1 MLVDLGYSKVFLD
14 VFLRAFALAY
24 LALFVYRMM
33 AATVFPRLCNKWFYW
48 LLCLSII
55 GVYSFL
61 QAVCGRFFSVGVVFF
76 FLLWFA
82 PSFILG
88 AIEMGRRWRW
98 PFVLL
103 SCVLETLLFPV
114 VLVVVFLLAITLEGG
129 D

>member
-1 MLVDLGYSKVFLD
+1 MPVDLGYSKVFLD
-14 VFLRAFALAY
+14 IFLRGFALAY
-24 LALFVYRMM
+24 LALFVHRMM
-33 AATVFPRLCNKWFYW
+33 AATVFPRLCNKWAYW
-48 LLCLSII
+48 LLCLSIV
-55 GVYSFL
+55 GVYSL
-61 QAVCGRFFSVGVVFF
+61 LPVVCESFSVGVMVF
-76 FLLWFA
+76 FLLLFA

-88 AIEMGRRWRW
+88 AVEMARRWRW

>member
-1 MLVDLGYSKVFLD
+1 MPVDLGYSKVFLD
-14 VFLRAFALAY
+14 IFLRGFALAY
-24 LALFVYRMM
+24 LALFIYRMM

-48 LLCLSII
+48 LLCLSIV
-55 GVYSFL
+55 GVYSLL
-61 QAVCGRFFSVGVVFF
+61 QAVCESFSVVVVIF
-76 FLLWFA
+76 FLLLFA

-114 VLVVVFLLAITLEGG
+114 VLVVVFLLAITLKGG

>member
-1 MLVDLGYSKVFLD
+1 MPVDLDYSTVFLD
-14 VFLRAFALAY
+14 LFLRGFALAY

-33 AATVFPRLCNKWFYW
+33 AATVFPRLCNKWAYW
-48 LLCLSII
+48 LLCLSIV
-55 GVYSFL
+55 GVYSLL
-61 QAVCGRFFSVGVVFF
+61 QALCESFSVVVVIF
-76 FLLWFA
+76 FLLMFA

-103 SCVLETLLFPV
+103 SCVLETLLFPLWF
-114 VLVVVFLLAITLEGG
+114 VLVFLLSLFLEGG

>member
-1 MLVDLGYSKVFLD
+1 MPVDLGYSKVFLD
-14 VFLRAFALAY
+14 IFLRGFALAY

-33 AATVFPRLCNKWFYW
+33 AATVFPRLCNKWAYW
-48 LLCLSII
+48 LLCLSIV
-55 GVYSFL
+55 GVYSLL
-61 QAVCGRFFSVGVVFF
+61 QALCESFSVVVVIF
-76 FLLWFA
+76 FLLLFA
-82 PSFILG
+82 SSFILG

-114 VLVVVFLLAITLEGG
+114 VLVLVFLLAITLEGG

>member
-1 MLVDLGYSKVFLD
+1 MPVDLGYSKVFLD
-14 VFLRAFALAY
+14 IFLRGFALAY

-33 AATVFPRLCNKWFYW
+33 AAAVFPRLCNKWVYW
-48 LLCLSII
+48 LLCLSIV
-55 GVYSFL
+55 GVYSLL
-61 QAVCGRFFSVGVVFF
+61 QAVCESFSVVVVIF
-76 FLLWFA
+76 FLLLFA

-103 SCVLETLLFPV
+103 SCALETLLFPLWF
-114 VLVVVFLLAITLEGG
+114 VLVFLLSLFLEGG

>member
-1 MLVDLGYSKVFLD
+1 MPVDIGYSKVFLD
-14 VFLRAFALAY
+14 IFLRGFALAY

-48 LLCLSII
+48 LLCLSIV
-55 GVYSFL
+55 GMYPLL
-61 QAVCGRFFSVGVVFF
+61 QVVCESFSVGVVIVI
-76 FLLWFA
+76 LLLFA

-98 PFVLL
+98 PLVLL
-103 SCVLETLLFPV
+103 SCVLETLLFP
-114 VLVVVFLLAITLEGG
+114 LWFDLVFLLSLFLEGG

>member
-1 MLVDLGYSKVFLD
+1 MPVDLGYKKVFLD

-24 LALFVYRMM
+24 LVLFVYRMM
-33 AATVFPRLCNKWFYW
+33 AATAFPRLCNKGAYW
-48 LLCLSII
+48 LLCLSIV
-55 GVYSFL
+55 GVYSLL
-61 QAVCGRFFSVGVVFF
+61 QAVCECFSVAVVIF

-103 SCVLETLLFPV
+103 SCVLETLLFPLWF
-114 VLVVVFLLAITLEGG
+114 VLVFLLSLFLEGG

>member
-1 MLVDLGYSKVFLD
+1 MPVDLGYSKVFLD
-14 VFLRAFALAY
+14 IFLRGFALAY

-33 AATVFPRLCNKWFYW
+33 AASVFPRLCNKWAYW
-48 LLCLSII
+48 LLCLSIV
-55 GVYSFL
+55 GVYSL
-61 QAVCGRFFSVGVVFF
+61 LPVVCESFSVGVMVF
-76 FLLWFA
+76 FLLLFA

-103 SCVLETLLFPV
+103 SCALETLLFPLWF
-114 VLVVVFLLAITLEGG
+114 VLVFLLSLFLEGG

>member
-1 MLVDLGYSKVFLD
+1 MPVDLGYSKVFLD
-14 VFLRAFALAY
+14 IFLRGFALAY

-33 AATVFPRLCNKWFYW
+33 AATAFPRLCNKWAYW

-55 GVYSFL
+55 GVYSL
-61 QAVCGRFFSVGVVFF
+61 LPVVCESFSVGVMVF
-76 FLLWFA
+76 FLLLFA

-103 SCVLETLLFPV
+103 SCVLETLLFPLWF
-114 VLVVVFLLAITLEGG
+114 VLVFLLSLFLEGG

>member
-1 MLVDLGYSKVFLD
+1 MPVDLGYSKVFLD
-14 VFLRAFALAY
+14 IFLRGFALAY
-24 LALFVYRMM
+24 LVLFVYRMM
-33 AATVFPRLCNKWFYW
+33 AATAFPRLCNKWAYW
-48 LLCLSII
+48 LLCLSIV
-55 GVYSFL
+55 GVYSL
-61 QAVCGRFFSVGVVFF
+61 LPVVCGSFSVGVMVF
-76 FLLWFA
+76 FLLLFA
-82 PSFILG
+82 SSFILG

>member
-1 MLVDLGYSKVFLD
+1 MPVDLGYSKVFLD
-14 VFLRAFALAY
+14 IFLRGFTLAY

-33 AATVFPRLCNKWFYW
+33 AATVFPRLCNKWAYW
-48 LLCLSII
+48 LLCLSIV
-55 GVYSFL
+55 GVYSL
-61 QAVCGRFFSVGVVFF
+61 LPVVCESFSVCVMIF
-76 FLLWFA
+76 FLLLFA

-103 SCVLETLLFPV
+103 SCVLETLLFP
-114 VLVVVFLLAITLEGG
+114 LWFDLVFLLSLFLEGG

>member
-1 MLVDLGYSKVFLD
+1 MPVDLGYSKVFLD
-14 VFLRAFALAY
+14 IFLRGFALAY

-48 LLCLSII
+48 LLCLSIV
-55 GVYSFL
+55 GVYSLL
-61 QAVCGRFFSVGVVFF
+61 QAVCESFSVVVVIF
-76 FLLWFA
+76 FLLLFA

-103 SCVLETLLFPV
+103 SCFLEPLLFPLWF
-114 VLVVVFLLAITLEGG
+114 VLVFLLSLFLEGG

>member
-1 MLVDLGYSKVFLD
+1 MPVDLGYSTVFLN

-24 LALFVYRMM
+24 LVLFVYRMM
-33 AATVFPRLCNKWFYW
+33 AATAFPRLCNKWAYW
-48 LLCLSII
+48 PLCLSII

-61 QAVCGRFFSVGVVFF
+61 QAVCGRYFSVGVVFF

-103 SCVLETLLFPV
+103 SCVLETLLFP
-114 VLVVVFLLAITLEGG
+114 LWFDLVFLLSLFLEGG

>member
-1 MLVDLGYSKVFLD
+1 MGLL
-14 VFLRAFALAY
+14 AFMP
-24 LALFVYRMM
+24 VNHR
-33 AATVFPRLCNKWFYW
+33 
-48 LLCLSII
+48 
-55 GVYSFL
+55 GVLISSSGL
-61 QAVCGRFFSVGVVFF
+61 WKIFSVGVVFF

-103 SCVLETLLFPV
+103 SCVLETLLFP
-114 VLVVVFLLAITLEGG
+114 LWFDLVFLLSLFLEGG

>member
-1 MLVDLGYSKVFLD
+1 MPVDLGYSKVFLD
-14 VFLRAFALAY
+14 IFLRGFALAY

-61 QAVCGRFFSVGVVFF
+61 QAICGRFFSVAVVIVI
-76 FLLWFA
+76 LLLFA

-88 AIEMGRRWRW
+88 AIEMARRWRW

>member
-24 LALFVYRMM
+24 LVLFVYRMM
-33 AATVFPRLCNKWFYW
+33 AATVFPRLCNKWAYW
-48 LLCLSII
+48 LLCHSIV
-55 GVYSFL
+55 GVYSLL
-61 QAVCGRFFSVGVVFF
+61 QVVSERFFSVAVVIVI
-76 FLLWFA
+76 LLLFA

-98 PFVLL
+98 PLVLL
-103 SCVLETLLFPV
+103 SCVLETLLFPLWFD
-114 VLVVVFLLAITLEGG
+114 LVILLSLFLEGG

>member
-1 MLVDLGYSKVFLD
+1 MPVDLGYSKVFLD
-14 VFLRAFALAY
+14 VFLRGFALAY

-33 AATVFPRLCNKWFYW
+33 AATVFPRLCNKWAYW
-48 LLCLSII
+48 LLCHSIV
-55 GVYSFL
+55 GVYSLL
-61 QAVCGRFFSVGVVFF
+61 QAVCESFSVVVVIF
-76 FLLWFA
+76 FLLLFA

-103 SCVLETLLFPV
+103 SCVLETLLFP
-114 VLVVVFLLAITLEGG
+114 LWFDLVFLLSLFLEGG

>member
-1 MLVDLGYSKVFLD
+1 MPVDLGYSKVFLD
-14 VFLRAFALAY
+14 IFLRGFALAY

-48 LLCLSII
+48 LLCLSIV
-55 GVYSFL
+55 GVYSLL
-61 QAVCGRFFSVGVVFF
+61 QAVCESFSVVVVIF
-76 FLLWFA
+76 FLLLFA

-88 AIEMGRRWRW
+88 AIEMVRRWRW

-103 SCVLETLLFPV
+103 SCVLETLLFP
-114 VLVVVFLLAITLEGG
+114 LWFDLVFLLSLFLEGG

>member
-1 MLVDLGYSKVFLD
+1 MPVDLGYGKVFFD
-14 VFLRAFALAY
+14 IFLRGFALAY
-24 LALFVYRMM
+24 LVLFVYRMM
-33 AATVFPRLCNKWFYW
+33 AAAVFPRLCNKWAYW
-48 LLCLSII
+48 LLCLSIV
-55 GVYSFL
+55 GVYSL
-61 QAVCGRFFSVGVVFF
+61 LPVVCECFSVAVVIF

-103 SCVLETLLFPV
+103 SCVLETLLFPLWF
-114 VLVVVFLLAITLEGG
+114 VLVFLLSLFLEGG

>member
-1 MLVDLGYSKVFLD
+1 MPVDLDYSKVFLD
-14 VFLRAFALAY
+14 VFLRGFALAY

-33 AATVFPRLCNKWFYW
+33 AATVFPRLCNKWAYR
-48 LLCLSII
+48 LLCLSIV
-55 GVYSFL
+55 GVYSL
-61 QAVCGRFFSVGVVFF
+61 LPVVCGSFSVGVMVF
-76 FLLWFA
+76 FLLLFA

-103 SCVLETLLFPV
+103 SCVFETLLFP
-114 VLVVVFLLAITLEGG
+114 LWFDLVFLLSLFLEGR

>member
-1 MLVDLGYSKVFLD
+1 MPVDLDYSEVFLD

-24 LALFVYRMM
+24 LVLFVYRMM
-33 AATVFPRLCNKWFYW
+33 AATVFPRLCNKWAYW

-55 GVYSFL
+55 GVYPLL
-61 QAVCGRFFSVGVVFF
+61 QVVCESFSVGVVIVI
-76 FLLWFA
+76 LLLFA

-98 PFVLL
+98 PLVLL
-103 SCVLETLLFPV
+103 SCVLETLLFP
-114 VLVVVFLLAITLEGG
+114 LWFDLVFLLSLFLEGG

>member
-1 MLVDLGYSKVFLD
+1 MPVDLGYSKVFLD
-14 VFLRAFALAY
+14 IFLRGFALAY

-33 AATVFPRLCNKWFYW
+33 AATVFPRLCNKWAYW
-48 LLCLSII
+48 LLCLSIV
-55 GVYSFL
+55 GVYSLL
-61 QAVCGRFFSVGVVFF
+61 QVVCESFSVVVVIF
-76 FLLWFA
+76 FLLLFA